1 MQPSIRG
8 HVYVVLHIGFVSSIT
23 CWWLKL
29 LVCANFDNTSQQEP
43 APCVTWP
50 GDDDVIVSSTRG
62 TRRTGHISGGVK
74 CTLPPVESLRVYAL
88 FASPTVYM
96 PDDTVA
102 HSGQPSPNSQYNTGG
117 AVVLSQHNSHNS
129 VQCEMN
135 WGSCCVVTTQQLPQ
149 YVCQHTSAPETSA
162 LTTQQQQSC
171 ISLRF
176 VHSTTQDPVSA
187 FSTHQSVLNFCS
199 TAIRGRSVADVSPA
213 YTPDMELGHR
223 VNGLFGSSFTSGWPG
238 HRVIILTRCETRVFP
253 VFEKMPKM
261 QNVHLKCWNGKSL
274 SGGGYKY
281 SYLLTL
287 SSTR

>member
-1 MQPSIRG
+1 VQ
-8 HVYVVLHIGFVSSIT
+8 F
-23 CWWLKL
+23 
-29 LVCANFDNTSQQEP
+29 EP
-43 APCVTWP
+43 RPFC
-50 GDDDVIVSSTRG
+50 
-62 TRRTGHISGGVK
+62 
-74 CTLPPVESLRVYAL
+74 
-88 FASPTVYM
+88 
-96 PDDTVA
+96 TVA

-135 WGSCCVVTTQQLPQ
+135 WASCCVVTTPQLPQ

-213 YTPDMELGHR
+213 YTPDMELGHWVTGSMGYLGHLSR
-223 VNGLFGSSFTSGWPG
+223 PGDQVTGSSF
-238 HRVIILTRCETRVFP
+238 
-253 VFEKMPKM
+253 
-261 QNVHLKCWNGKSL
+261 
-274 SGGGYKY
+274 
-281 SYLLTL
+281 
-287 SSTR
+287 